1 MAVSIFH
8 QSGAEIHYL
17 PIALSPQNL
26 DGRKQLMVV
35 LRSK

>member
-8 QSGAEIHYL
+8 QSGAEVHCL

-26 DGRKQLMVV
+26 DGRKQPMVAQ
-35 LRSK
+35 RSK